1 MTSWSLLLC
10 EGAHDQEFLC
20 CLATQSGI
28 WEHAKKCP
36 ENVLASLPRATNY
49 LCLTQ
54 GDKTLV
60 VANLNG
66 IENILGDHG
75 TQIVEFSLKAGTVG
89 VILDADDRGVEARR
103 DEVRKHF
110 GPILPSA
117 KTAEPRQV
125 VSDDHQVQDQR
136 RFGLWVAPD
145 CVNQGSLD
153 DVIRKAA
160 DAIHPTLT
168 PIADKFVTDLGT
180 AADHAWEQFR
190 EKAVLGSLGQ
200 PWKAGG
206 SLASALQERDQ
217 WMSAKLAAQEPFCDL
232 LAFMAQLVA

>member
-20 CLATQSGI
+20 CLATRAGI
-28 WEHAKKCP
+28 WQHAKKCP
-36 ENVLASLPRATNY
+36 PNVLTSLPGTTKY
-49 LCLTQ
+49 LYLTQ

-66 IENILGDHG
+66 IDNILGDLG
-75 TQIVEFSLKAGTVG
+75 ALIVEVSLKAGTVG
-89 VILDADDRGVEARR
+89 VILDADDKGVAARR
-103 DEVRKHF
+103 DKVREHF

-117 KTAEPRQV
+117 KIAEPGQV
-125 VSDDHQVQDQR
+125 IFDNSQVQDQR

-160 DAIHPTLT
+160 DTIHPKLT

-180 AADHAWEQFR
+180 AADHAWEQYH

-200 PWKAGG
+200 RWRAGS

-217 WMSAKLAAQEPFCDL
+217 WMSAELADQEPFSGL
-232 LAFMAQLVA
+232 IAFMAQLVA